1 MTSALEDIIVVIDWL
16 AATKTPSGQVAEAL
30 DRLRKRAHDKIP
42 VDVKIM
48 DETINMNQS
57 FKGPT

>member
-42 VDVKIM
+42 VDVIVM
-48 DETINMNQS
+48 DD
-57 FKGPT
+57 FKGE